1 MGFASSGVL
10 EMISPRMP
18 GVTKCRQ
25 EQSMLVTKQLG
36 FLKLDGMVMKSQT
49 KLNKSCFGFLTHL
62 PALGHLEKSGSPI
75 SFASQYLPTGLWE
88 RTEAKRSHKGWALK
102 EGKLGFWSHPCK
114 P

>member
-25 EQSMLVTKQLG
+25 EQSMLVTKRLG

-49 KLNKSCFGFLTHL
+49 KQELLWFSNAPPRPWSSGEVGQPHFL
-62 PALGHLEKSGSPI
+62 
-75 SFASQYLPTGLWE
+75 
-88 RTEAKRSHKGWALK
+88 
-102 EGKLGFWSHPCK
+102 C
-114 P
+114 